1 VLNTTPSST
10 LSTDWSRYFNNEQLS
25 DVTLIVADCRFHAH
39 RVVLAARC
47 NYFRCMFEIG
57 MREASQA
64 EIEVPDVEVDVFR
77 KLLEHLYTDTND
89 IPKDIALRLFSAA
102 DRFGVDRLRQLCVA
116 RVESVMDVETVSKIL
131 TVADQHNASHLKDD
145 CVQFIV
151 NHFAE
156 VHNTEG
162 FKALDRELLDAV
174 HAAISAR
181 LFPAKSFLA

>member
-1 VLNTTPSST
+1 
-10 LSTDWSRYFNNEQLS
+10 
-25 DVTLIVADCRFHAH
+25 
-39 RVVLAARC
+39 
-47 NYFRCMFEIG
+47 

-116 RVESVMDVETVSKIL
+116 RVESVMDGECSPSASHLPSSYFLLHFVLIVETVSKIL